1 MFDVQKCGG
10 AASAPG
16 ITNNTDVTALGAV
29 FSGPG
34 RIMDFQE
41 AALGM
46 AEQMGE
52 EDGDTDNDVDVQKYA
67 RAASAPGITNN
78 ADMTAPGAVISRSSA
93 SWTSDK
99 PLWVWQTG
107 RAKERVVLLPSK
119 AEPGISLCPKKRHAA
134 RKSPSVLTM
143 PP

>member
-10 AASAPG
+10 VASAPR
-16 ITNNTDVTALGAV
+16 ITSNTDVTALGAV
-29 FSGPG
+29 ISGPG

-52 EDGDTDNDVDVQKYA
+52 EDGNTDNNVDVQKYA
-67 RAASAPGITNN
+67 RAASAPGITNK
-78 ADMTAPGAVISRSSA
+78 ADMTAPGAVIPRSGA

-99 PLWVWQTG
+99 PLWAWQTG
-107 RAKERVVLLPSK
+107 RAKKRVVLPPRK
-119 AEPGISLCPKKRHAA
+119 AEPGKPLCPKKRHGAQQA
-134 RKSPSVLTM
+134 PCVLTLRL
-143 PP
+143 